1 METKLRFTKENTLAL
16 KGIAIIF
23 LLCYHSF
30 SQKFR
35 FEGYEVDFWPLPM
48 EKAMFISKS
57 MQVCVG
63 IFLFLSVYGLTLSM
77 KKQYK
82 DYEIDRHESIIYIIR
97 RYLKL
102 LSLFFI
108 PFLTCEIVTKLM
120 GLSRYGKGLVEQVG
134 NFVMDMLG
142 VGDIFGTKLLVE
154 TWWYMSLAV
163 AVVIFMPFCI
173 RMYKRYGW
181 TLVPMVLVLGSM
193 LVKEFEHMTSWLLI
207 VPIAICF
214 ADRNVLE
221 RIKGFHIIRNPFGNK
236 LLKFVIMTAVMWVMI
251 QLRMSDWGYGNL
263 RFAMNGFVSVAI
275 ICWSYEFIIELPVV
289 KQVLQLLGRHSA
301 DIFYTHS
308 FIRGIWFQDF
318 TYSFKY
324 AILIFL
330 VLAAVSLGISFIYD
344 GIRKLTHYREITD
357 KMTDKVVAW
366 ADRAL

>member
-30 SQKFR
+30 SQEVR
-35 FEGYEVDFWPLPM
+35 FEGYEVDFWPLSM
-48 EKAMFISKS
+48 DRAMFISRS

-77 KKQYK
+77 KRQYK
-82 DYEIDRHESIIYIIR
+82 DYEMDSHESILYIIR

-108 PFLTCEIVTKLM
+108 PFLACEIVTKAM
-120 GLSRYGKGLVEQVG
+120 GLSRYGEDRVGQVG
-134 NFVMDMLG
+134 NFIMDMFG

-154 TWWYMSLAV
+154 TWWYMSMAV
-163 AVVIFMPFCI
+163 VIVIFMPFCI

-181 TLVPMVLVLGSM
+181 ALVPMVLVLGSFF
-193 LVKEFEHMTSWLLI
+193 VKEFEHMTSWLLI

-214 ADRNVLE
+214 ADRGVLG
-221 RIKGFHIIRNPFGNK
+221 RIKGFHIIGNPFGNK
-236 LLKFVIMTAVMWVMI
+236 LLKFLIMTAVMWVLVR
-251 QLRMSDWGYGNL
+251 LRMSDWGYENL
-263 RFAMNGFVSVAI
+263 RFALNAFVPVVI

-289 KQVLQLLGRHSA
+289 KQILQLLGRHSA

-324 AILIFL
+324 AIVIFL
-330 VLAAVSLGISFIYD
+330 ALTVVSLGISFIYD
-344 GIRKLTHYREITD
+344 GIRKLIHYQNVTD
-357 KMTDKVVAW
+357 HVTEKIVEW
-366 ADRAL
+366 ADRTL